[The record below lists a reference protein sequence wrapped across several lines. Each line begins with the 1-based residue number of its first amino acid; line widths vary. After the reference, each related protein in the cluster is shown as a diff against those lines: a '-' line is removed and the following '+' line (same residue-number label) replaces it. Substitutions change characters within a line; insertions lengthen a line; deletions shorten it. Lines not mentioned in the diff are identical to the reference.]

1 LVEECNINLPGTQL
15 DFPTLTEKDES
26 DILDFGLKK
35 GIDMIAISF
44 VRKASDIENVRD
56 LLGPRGAHIKLIAK
70 IENAEGL
77 RNYSEILQVADGIM
91 VARRDLGMDISSE
104 KVFIA

>member
-1 LVEECNINLPGTQL
+1 MDQEKNITLPGETL
-15 DFPTLTEKDES
+15 DLPSLTEKDES

-44 VRKASDIENVRD
+44 VRKAEDVENLRD
-56 LLGPRGAHIKLIAK
+56 LIGPRGAHVKIIAK

-77 RNYSEILQVADGIM
+77 ENFQEIV
-91 VARRDLGMDISSE
+91 
-104 KVFIA
+104 